1 MSGNIARVEKRFKSP
16 GPHPNGLQAAPDGL
30 WYIDQVDNK
39 IYRLDYE
46 SGEPLFEAQTDTEH
60 SSCITL
66 GGGFLWVASTF
77 ERKIAKLDSQTG
89 ATVAKYDSPGAGVTA
104 GREDEDNPRITGDHG
119 LEWFDGKLYIASPPS
134 QMIHVVEVD
143 SWNEVHRF
151 RAPGSRVHGLA
162 WGDRGRLWS
171 ADTSAGTV
179 CLLDTADGRV
189 YDAIRVEAPDEVHG
203 LTMHNG
209 TLWYCH
215 AETRDI
221 GCLIRE

>member
-1 MSGNIARVEKRFKSP
+1 
-16 GPHPNGLQAAPDGL
+16 
-30 WYIDQVDNK
+30 
-39 IYRLDYE
+39 
-46 SGEPLFEAQTDTEH
+46 
-60 SSCITL
+60 
-66 GGGFLWVASTF
+66 
-77 ERKIAKLDSQTG
+77 
-89 ATVAKYDSPGAGVTA
+89 
-104 GREDEDNPRITGDHG
+104 
-119 LEWFDGKLYIASPPS
+119 
-134 QMIHVVEVD
+134 MIHVVEVD

-221 GCLIRE
+221 GCLIQE